1 MKGKQKA
8 SCQKQNKNAPVL
20 LQPPAAAAQEAAEG
34 FSEGHVAQ
42 GIAAGVDSAVH
53 VAQPV
58 SCVPQGVRNAAM
70 AEGSNNGHDIVRRPG
85 EDKYQ
90 DDGQDGPRDP
100 PLPRHHSLPP
110 PLM

>member
-1 MKGKQKA
+1 MKKKQKA
-8 SCQKQNKNAPVL
+8 SSRKQNKKTPVL

-34 FSEGHVAQ
+34 FSEGDVAQ
-42 GIAAGVDSAVH
+42 GITARVDSAVH

-58 SCVPQGVRNAAM
+58 SCGPQGVRDAAM
-70 AEGSNNGHDIVRRPG
+70 AEGSNNGHNIVRRPG
-85 EDKYQ
+85 EDEYQ